1 MEQNKEIRGRWVYEI
16 WPKVSEIDDIID
28 VAALNRA
35 LPEDIEEAKRLLSEF
50 TEQAAAFLDELSESV
65 RSPTSSERSSTDD

>member
-50 TEQAAAFLDELSESV
+50 TEQAAAFLDELSESF
-65 RSPTSSERSSTDD
+65 RSPTSSERSSTGS

>member
-65 RSPTSSERSSTDD
+65 RSPTSSERSSTGS